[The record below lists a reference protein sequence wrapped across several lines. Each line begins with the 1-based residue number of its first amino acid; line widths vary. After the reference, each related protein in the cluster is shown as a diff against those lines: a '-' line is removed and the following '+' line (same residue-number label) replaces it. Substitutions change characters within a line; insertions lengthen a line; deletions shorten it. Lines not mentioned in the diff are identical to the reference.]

1 MADSPA
7 LDPLYVAARR
17 VLLDALTLLA
27 PHGDAVIVVGAQAVY
42 LRTAEGDV
50 GITIAPY
57 TTDGDIA
64 LNPERLG
71 GVPISKR

>member
-27 PHGDAVIVVGAQAVY
+27 PRPASPRLSIQQRNSAPPGGA
-42 LRTAEGDV
+42 G
-50 GITIAPY
+50 
-57 TTDGDIA
+57 
-64 LNPERLG
+64 
-71 GVPISKR
+71 

>member
-42 LRTAEGDV
+42 LRTGELREGSRRLTNR
-50 GITIAPY
+50 GRRW
-57 TTDGDIA
+57 GWGR
-64 LNPERLG
+64 RLG
-71 GVPISKR
+71 AVRC